1 MNKLSAGFTA
11 AWKRFREGNVRKQQR
26 EALMTLFDE
35 MYVNRRRVFYLNFV
49 RGIFFGLGSV
59 LGGTLVLAILV
70 WVLSWFIDF
79 PLIGDTVKQLID
91 TVPSR

>member
-11 AWKRFREGNVRKQQR
+11 AWKRFREGNTRKQQR
-26 EALMTLFDE
+26 EALMTLFDD
-35 MYVNRRRVFYLNFV
+35 MYINRRRVFYLNFV

-70 WVLSWFIDF
+70 WVLSWFVDF
-79 PLIGDTVKQLID
+79 PLIGDAIKQLINA
-91 TVPSR
+91 VPSR